1 MTQAQSD
8 ARETAQAH
16 WPKPGH
22 LAAVAV
28 GGVVGSL
35 LIGVAVHSGPTAFDT
50 WLHHLVVVHRGDHH
64 TLARTLTQAGS
75 TRIIWPVVA
84 VASLLFPRSRGWRRV
99 ATTLAFGGAAAL
111 AIGVRLGMSNVLS
124 RPRPPVL
131 DWATTAGGFAY
142 PSGHTSAATIGAGAL
157 GWALV
162 RHLDRRWAR
171 VIVWGAVVLYAGT
184 VGWTRIWLGV
194 HWPLDVVGAWLFGT
208 GWMSGMAAAA
218 LLVERRF
225 PLSDAGEGAASGSAA
240 GSGSARTQAG

>member
-1 MTQAQSD
+1 MTQAQSE

-22 LAAVAV
+22 LAAVGV

-111 AIGVRLGMSNVLS
+111 AIGVRLWMSEVLN
-124 RPRPPVL
+124 RPRPPVV

-142 PSGHTSAATIGAGAL
+142 PSGHTSAAQA
-157 GWALV
+157 
-162 RHLDRRWAR
+162 RWAGR
-171 VIVWGAVVLYAGT
+171 WCGT
-184 VGWTRIWLGV
+184 ST
-194 HWPLDVVGAWLFGT
+194 
-208 GWMSGMAAAA
+208 AA
-218 LLVERRF
+218 R
-225 PLSDAGEGAASGSAA
+225 A
-240 GSGSARTQAG
+240 GSPSGPRSRCTPAPSAGLGSG